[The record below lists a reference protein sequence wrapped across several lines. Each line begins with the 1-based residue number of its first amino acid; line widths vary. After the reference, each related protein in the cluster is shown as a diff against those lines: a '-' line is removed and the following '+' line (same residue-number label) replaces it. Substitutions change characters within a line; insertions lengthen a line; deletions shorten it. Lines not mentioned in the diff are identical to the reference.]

1 MILTSASDDFAQAE
15 PVTTTYSPGDQ
26 HTWARR
32 LPQKVRGRLA
42 RRAVRPPRDV
52 TATSWDRMAG
62 LYEFCRARALER
74 LHEAE
79 QHEDVDRTRKATR
92 DLEVLEAMYVQA
104 STHNDVVVACAV
116 TYFRATALRDAHHHE
131 FLGEW
136 IGPRASREASHVRSS
151 VAC

>member
-1 MILTSASDDFAQAE
+1 MILTSASDDFAQTE
-15 PVTTTYSPGDQ
+15 PVTTTYSPDTQ

-32 LPQKVRGRLA
+32 LPRKVRGRLV
-42 RRAVRPPRDV
+42 RLSVRATHDV

-62 LYEFCRARALER
+62 LYEFCRTRTLER

-79 QHEDVDRTRKATR
+79 QHEDVERTLKATR

-136 IGPRASREASHVRSS
+136 IGPRALHVASHERSS

>member
-1 MILTSASDDFAQAE
+1 MT
-15 PVTTTYSPGDQ
+15 SPG
-26 HTWARR
+26 R
-32 LPQKVRGRLA
+32 LLPVVLDNGLGSRCSGVGVIAELA
-42 RRAVRPPRDV
+42 SGAP
-52 TATSWDRMAG
+52 
-62 LYEFCRARALER
+62 L
-74 LHEAE
+74 AE
-79 QHEDVDRTRKATR
+79 QVPALVEL

-136 IGPRASREASHVRSS
+136 IGPRASRETSHARSS